1 MAKRAT
7 VEKRPRRER
16 GSLNPGDILDG
27 AFDLAGQVGI
37 DKLSMPMLG
46 KHLDVG
52 VTSIYWYFRKKDDLL
67 NAMTDSALS
76 THAEE
81 LFAANRIRSGNW
93 RAALG
98 EHARTM
104 RDVFRANPILCDL
117 VLIRSSLSSEAAL
130 LGAQATERVIAELVA
145 AGFTSDGAVDTYSA
159 IQLHV
164 HGSVVLQ
171 RLRDRSPEADAE
183 PRAYYEQLTIT
194 PGDTPLLAEA
204 EERGL
209 HSGMPDDHNFEFGL
223 DCILE
228 QAERSLTAGAPARK
242 PAKAASSS
250 RARQSSP
257 HTRATKKAVSA
268 T

>member
-16 GSLNPGDILDG
+16 GSLNPDDILDG
-27 AFDLAGQVGI
+27 AFDLAGQIGI
-37 DKLSMPMLG
+37 DNLSMPMLG

-67 NAMTDSALS
+67 NAMTDSALRR
-76 THAEE
+76 HAEE
-81 LFAANRIRSGNW
+81 LFAASRIRTGGW
-93 RAALG
+93 REALG

-117 VLIRSSLSSEAAL
+117 VLIRSSLSPEAAL
-130 LGAQATERVIAELVA
+130 LGAQATEGVIAELVA
-145 AGFTSDGAVDTYSA
+145 AGFTPDGAVDTYSA

-171 RLRDRSPEADAE
+171 RLRDRSRESDAA

-194 PGDTPLLAEA
+194 PGTTPLLAEA
-204 EERGL
+204 AARGH
-209 HSGMPDDHNFEFGL
+209 HSGVPDDHNFDFGL

-228 QAERSLTAGAPARK
+228 HAERRLTAGASEKAAPAARRTK
-242 PAKAASSS
+242 PAAP
-250 RARQSSP
+250 RA
-257 HTRATKKAVSA
+257 RATKEAASA
-268 T
+268 K